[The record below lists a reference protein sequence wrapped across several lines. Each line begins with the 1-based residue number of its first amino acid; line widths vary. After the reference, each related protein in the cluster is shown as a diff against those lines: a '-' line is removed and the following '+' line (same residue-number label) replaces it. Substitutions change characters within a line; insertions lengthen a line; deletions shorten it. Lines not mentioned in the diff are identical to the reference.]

1 LITCR
6 LGLTS
11 RPTPVTIDEVTTEPP
26 PLTPGRA
33 LLLAEGIDLD
43 CLTRAL
49 KLDVPGMKKFI

>member
-1 LITCR
+1 M
-6 LGLTS
+6 
-11 RPTPVTIDEVTTEPP
+11 TIDEVTIEPP

-49 KLDVPGMKKFI
+49 KLDEPGMKRVMKKIVLCFLAIVKV